1 MFITYIHILWYTVG
15 KLNIYDSQLVS
26 SQGWLDRFVFL
37 GLRRHGNRPHQ
48 AKSKTQNIL
57 FSFPPV
63 HPPFFICRFDLSIH
77 TYVQVVFR
85 DTVLHSI
92 AGCLEIK

>member
-1 MFITYIHILWYTVG
+1 MYICILWYTVG

-48 AKSKTQNIL
+48 TKSQPKIL
-57 FSFPPV
+57 SS
-63 HPPFFICRFDLSIH
+63 PFRPFIRLSSSVASISV
-77 TYVQVVFR
+77 YIRIQVVFR
-85 DTVLHSI
+85 DTVLHPPIVSR
-92 AGCLEIK
+92 